1 MKLLKSHC
9 FLKFKSFNVEGL
21 HNKLN
26 DNNFVHSLSKYD
38 FITLVETWLPE
49 KSTVKIPGYYV
60 FNKHRLK
67 SKKEKR
73 HSGGISVLIRKP
85 YRKGV
90 ENFSSDSDIFVW
102 WKLDKSFFNLEMN
115 IYV

>member
-1 MKLLKSHC
+1 MGTNVKSLKSHC
-9 FLKFKSFNVEGL
+9 FLKFRSFKVKGL

-38 FITLVETWLPE
+38 FIILAETWLPE
-49 KSTVKIPGYYV
+49 KSTVNIPGYYV

-67 SKKEKR
+67 SKKAKR

-90 ENFSSDSDIFVW
+90 KIFSSDSDMFVW
-102 WKLDKSFFNLEMN
+102 WKLDKSFF
-115 IYV
+115 

>member
-1 MKLLKSHC
+1 MGIIVKSLKSHC

-26 DNNFVHSLSKYD
+26 DNNFVNSLIKYD

-49 KSTVKIPGYYV
+49 KSTVNISGYYV

-67 SKKEKR
+67 SKKAKR

-90 ENFSSDSDIFVW
+90 KIFSLV
-102 WKLDKSFFNLEMN
+102 E
-115 IYV
+115 VR